1 MTRNVFLWLLSVLF
15 FAAGVNH
22 FLNPDFYVSIMPPYL
37 PWHRELVAVSG
48 VIEILLGVAVL
59 FRSTRTIAGWM
70 LVAMLIS
77 FMPVHIHMAMHP
89 DQFPK
94 IETWKILVRLPVQAL
109 LIAWVYSA
117 AIVPRRRRHQHH
129 RPAVE

>member
-1 MTRNVFLWLLSVLF
+1 MLF
-15 FAAGVNH
+15 IAAGVNH
-22 FLNPDFYVSIMPPYL
+22 FLHPDFYVSIMPPYL

-48 VIEILLGVAVL
+48 VIEILLGVAVMIP
-59 FRSTRTIAGWM
+59 STRTIAGWM

-94 IETWKILVRLPVQAL
+94 IETWKILLRLPKQAL
-109 LIAWVYSA
+109 LIAWVYWA
-117 AIVPRRRRHQHH
+117 AIAPGQRRSHQQESAIEDEEKE
-129 RPAVE
+129 PA